1 VSDQESQEL
10 YQSQELRHLLP
21 VKDLALK
28 IRLHWKE
35 HAPKMY
41 AEGVSTGQ
49 LQSLSLERAQRT
61 HRYHD
66 TLRKQGFDPLHAWSQ
81 AMRDVALQLRV

>member
-1 VSDQESQEL
+1 MSDQENQEL

-21 VKDLALK
+21 VKHLALK

-41 AEGVSTGQ
+41 AEAQRDGD
-49 LQSLSLERAQRT
+49 LESLSLSVAQRT

-66 TLRKQGFDPLHAWSQ
+66 TLRKQGFDPLFAWSQ